1 MTTNEKLR
9 TINTA
14 VENMLAAKRKTEY
27 YEELLRDMEDGENV
41 AVKIECK
48 GRLCTLNRIEGVA
61 LYSLVHNI
69 VKIGLEISKTDYAK
83 SEGELN
89 RAWKTIKG
97 EV

>member
-1 MTTNEKLR
+1 MTINEKLQ

-14 VENMLAAKRKTEY
+14 VENMIKAKQKADKTAEM
-27 YEELLRDMEDGENV
+27 LRDMEDGEV
-41 AVKIECK
+41 VSVEITCR
-48 GRLCTLNRIEGVA
+48 GRTFTLYRVEGVA

-89 RAWKTIKG
+89 KAWKETRG
-97 EV
+97 EA

>member
-1 MTTNEKLR
+1 MTTSEKLQ

-14 VENMLAAKRKTEY
+14 VENMIKAKQKADKTAEM
-27 YEELLRDMEDGENV
+27 LRDMEDGEGV
-41 AVKIECK
+41 SVEITCR
-48 GRLCTLNRIEGVA
+48 GRTFTLYRVEGVA

-89 RAWKTIKG
+89 KAWKDIKG
-97 EV
+97 EA